1 MAPGTT
7 DTPDVRVDEAP
18 ARDTAQRVAERS
30 ALGEVGT
37 PDGVARAIK
46 ALLELDWVTGQVL
59 AADGG
64 VSLWSP
70 IDPAESMGT

>member
-1 MAPGTT
+1 MPGY
-7 DTPDVRVDEAP
+7 RE
-18 ARDTAQRVAERS
+18 RVAERS
-30 ALGEVGT
+30 ALGDVGT
-37 PDGVARAIK
+37 PDGVARAVV
-46 ALLELDWVTGQVL
+46 ALVELDWVTGQVL

>member
-1 MAPGTT
+1 M
-7 DTPDVRVDEAP
+7 
-18 ARDTAQRVAERS
+18 AERA

-37 PDGVARAIK
+37 PEGVAAAVV
-46 ALLELDWVTGQVL
+46 ALLGLDWVTGQVL

-70 IDPAESMGT
+70 IDPAESLGP